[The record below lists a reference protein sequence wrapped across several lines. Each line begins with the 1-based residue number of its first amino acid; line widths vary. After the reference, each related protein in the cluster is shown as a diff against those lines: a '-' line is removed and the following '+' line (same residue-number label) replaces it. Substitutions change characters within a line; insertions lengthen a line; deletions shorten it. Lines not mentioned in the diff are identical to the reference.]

1 MNEAFK
7 IIVLVIS
14 VLIYFVSSVYVW
26 NLLQTIKDKSTYVIV
41 IKIFAYIILMPFIIM
56 CLVALFIIFILYVI
70 FNYLAD
76 LFRLIKAAIKYFK

>member
-1 MNEAFK
+1 MNEAFG

-56 CLVALFIIFILYVI
+56 CIVALFVIFILYVI